1 MSVRVVARLRPLLT
15 GELERDLIIRAES
28 KTQDDASATVVRIP
42 NPKNEDE
49 DFTFEFNNV
58 YDAQSTQEEVFQ
70 AEGKLLGPSTRRVAC
85 GSC

>member
-1 MSVRVVARLRPLLT
+1 MSVRVVARLRPLLA

-28 KTQDDASATVVRIP
+28 KAQDDAPATVVRIP

-58 YDAQSTQEEVFQ
+58 YDAQSTQEEIFQ
-70 AEGKLLGPSTRRVAC
+70 AEGRLSEHPPRH